1 MSEGRLTA
9 REATSAKWILSQLE
23 NQPESIDFLD
33 AVDYQ
38 TLNLPDYPE
47 IVTHP
52 MDLGIVNYKL
62 EVGLYRTMQEVS
74 ADLQLIWDNCR
85 AYNAPKSLIVR
96 NARKLEQMTKA
107 WYHQVCGSVVSFE
120 ELVDLAESLR
130 RGSKELW
137 ALAVW
142 EVRRENETAQ
152 RDFSAEK
159 KLVSLSG
166 ISRELYE
173 RLKNLAVRGKSC

>member
-1 MSEGRLTA
+1 MSKGGLTA
-9 REATSAKWILSQLE
+9 REVTSAKLILSQLE

-47 IVTHP
+47 IIAHP
-52 MDLGIVNYKL
+52 MDLGIVSYKL
-62 EVGLYRTMQEVS
+62 EVGLYRTMEEVC

-85 AYNAPKSLIVR
+85 TYNAPKSLIVR
-96 NARKLEQMTKA
+96 NARKLEQITQKYQQDWA
-107 WYHQVCGSVVSFE
+107 SGVSFE

-130 RGSKELW
+130 RGSRELW

-142 EVRRENETAQ
+142 EVGRENETAQ
-152 RDFSAEK
+152 REFSAEK

-173 RLKNLAVRGKSC
+173 RLKNLAARGK